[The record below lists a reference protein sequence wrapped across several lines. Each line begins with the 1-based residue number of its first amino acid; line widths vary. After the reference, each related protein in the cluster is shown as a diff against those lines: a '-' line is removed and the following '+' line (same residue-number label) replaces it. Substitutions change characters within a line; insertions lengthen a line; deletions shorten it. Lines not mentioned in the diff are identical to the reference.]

1 MSAEAKDCSLA
12 GIRPDPSS
20 AIDAVID
27 PAIDSVI

>member
-27 PAIDSVI
+27 SVI